1 MNKENITRLLRDVK
15 QILKNPL
22 SENGIYYEH
31 DEENMLKGY
40 ALIVGQSDTPYFG
53 GFYFFQFD
61 YPKDY
66 PFSPPSVT
74 YMTNNGET
82 RFHPNL
88 YISGKVC
95 VSILNTW
102 SGDKWSSCQTIS
114 SVLLTLCSLLTD
126 NPLMN
131 EPGQMIDSVDMV
143 PYTKSIAFQNINY
156 AMCGIFE
163 KTPEKFKVFQNVMC
177 EIFLKNYETVYEN
190 VSKQPIEPICY
201 KMSIYQMQTIVNY
214 IELKEK
220 MEKTKEMVLLLAKN

>member
-1 MNKENITRLLRDVK
+1 VK

-22 SENGIYYEH
+22 NENGIYYEH
-31 DEENMLKGY
+31 DDENMLKGY

-61 YPKDY
+61 YPTNY

-102 SGDKWSSCQTIS
+102 CGDKWSSCQTIS

-126 NPLMN
+126 NPLLN
-131 EPGQMIDSVDMV
+131 EPGQMMDSMDMV
-143 PYTKSIAFQNINY
+143 PYTKSISFQNINY
-156 AMCGIFE
+156 AMCDIFE
-163 KTPEKFKVFQNVMC
+163 KTPEKFKVFQKVMC
-177 EIFLKNYETVYEN
+177 ETFLKNYEIVYDN
-190 VSKQPIEPICY
+190 VSKQTIEPVCY
-201 KMSIYQMQTIVNY
+201 KVFIYKMQTIVNY
-214 IELKEK
+214 NELKEK
-220 MEKTKEMVLLLAKN
+220 MEKTKERVLFLSKN